1 MAAPANPAPSIET
14 LTETARGVL
23 DKQRF
28 LRIAPPPELVTE
40 AQVEDTMRRFYSV
53 AERLGEP
60 VEKVGESLVIWHPD
74 LSEFERESYRK
85 GWADAPLN

>member
-1 MAAPANPAPSIET
+1 MAGPTNPPPSIEA

-23 DKQRF
+23 NEQRF
-28 LRIAPPPELVTE
+28 LRIAPPPELVTA
-40 AQVEDTMRRFYSV
+40 AQVEDTMRRFYLV

-60 VEKVGESLVIWHPD
+60 VEKVGESLVVWHPD

-85 GWADAPLN
+85 GWAVAPLN